1 MLKSKRRLIIFI
13 FLLFITL
20 FILSYQKKSN
30 SLLNEIL
37 VYPLDVINLTTSY
50 IYKAFTNLHNTTK
63 ENEELKRQLNE
74 LKIERQI
81 YSEIMLENKRLINI
95 LSLKENN
102 LAFFTTAKPIARG
115 YDRLLNTIIIDK
127 GEKDAIKKDMAV
139 ITANGLVG
147 KIHVVRENY
156 SEIILL
162 RDPNFSVAVRLQNS
176 RHEGIV
182 SGTGG
187 AYSLLK
193 YIPPEEPV
201 QKDELVITSGLD
213 GIFPPGILVGIVSHI
228 AAERTDFFQHLEVTP
243 FQPDS
248 KIEEVIILKPYND
261 KKSEYGFKNGR

>member
-1 MLKSKRRLIIFI
+1 MFKSRRRLTILIL
-13 FLLFITL
+13 LLFISL

-30 SLLNEIL
+30 SPLNEIL
-37 VYPLDVINLTTSY
+37 VYPLDVINLMTSY
-50 IYKAFTNLHNTTK
+50 IYKTFTNLHDTIK
-63 ENEELKRQLNE
+63 ENEDIKRQLNE

-81 YSEIMLENKRLINI
+81 YSEIILENKRLKNI
-95 LSLKENN
+95 LTLKENN

-127 GEKDAIKKDMAV
+127 GKKDAIKKDMAV
-139 ITANGLVG
+139 ITANGLAG
-147 KIHVVRENY
+147 KIHVVRDNY
-156 SEIILL
+156 SEIMLL

-187 AYSLLK
+187 RYCLLK

-213 GIFPPGILVGIVSHI
+213 GIFPPGIFVGIVSYI
-228 AAERTDFFQHLEVTP
+228 GAERTGFFQYLEVTP

-261 KKSEYGFKNGR
+261 KKSEYGSKNER